1 MSFLGVA
8 LLCANFQS
16 SFSPAELA
24 VKLEEHYKRPVF
36 IGVAKGVPP
45 VSGIT
50 FPAKLDDLNDEL
62 KKNMLRLVPGDALMI
77 TDEELSHQEFL
88 GVSLPKSDI
97 DFQVKDGKVAAT
109 SLKDP
114 GFGLIEISRMGWRK
128 KVNLPWFLYGC
139 LMTISAK
146 SMPEDDFV
154 RSVALSQGCFARQ
167 TPEEWTFTM
176 TPDEF
181 RRRLIKTIERSK
193 NPAIVSRKDYFLAA
207 INSLPNSALTKAMA
221 TKGDIQEIKLAPNAP
236 VIRAGL
242 ATLKKLMG
250 ANADKLDR
258 LSFDKTRPMKLQYQ
272 TPLSFRL
279 SIPVFDSE
287 NPTDKSELIVQ

>member
-1 MSFLGVA
+1 MSFLSVA

-16 SFSPAELA
+16 SFSLAELA

-36 IGVAKGVPP
+36 IGVSKVQNK
-45 VSGIT
+45 VTGIT

-77 TDEELSHQEFL
+77 TDEELSHQEML
-88 GVSLPKSDI
+88 GISLPPVDI
-97 DFQVKDGKVAAT
+97 DFDIKDGKVAAKST
-109 SLKDP
+109 KDP
-114 GFGLIEISRMGWRK
+114 GFGVVEVAKMGWRK
-128 KVNLPWFLYGC
+128 KVNLPWFLNGS
-139 LMTISAK
+139 LITISAK
-146 SMPEDDFV
+146 TMLEDDFV
-154 RSVALSQGCFARQ
+154 RSVALSHGCYARQ

-258 LSFDKTRPMKLQYQ
+258 LSFDKTRQMKLQYQ

-287 NPTDKSELIVQ
+287 NPTDKSEIIVQ